1 MKVGDLVKWSKST
14 NFVGPSYSLFLII
27 EVLDG
32 AGNQEF
38 PGEKWYRLMG
48 RDGLVWAEDLEVV
61 SESR

>member
-1 MKVGDLVKWSKST
+1 MKVGDLVKWSKSMNHHPKPPT
-14 NFVGPSYSLFLII
+14 LFLII

-32 AGNQEF
+32 AGEQEF

-48 RDGLVWAEDLEVV
+48 REGLVWAEDLEVV

>member
-1 MKVGDLVKWSKST
+1 MNHHPKPPT
-14 NFVGPSYSLFLII
+14 LFLII

-32 AGNQEF
+32 AGEQEF

-48 RDGLVWAEDLEVV
+48 REGLVWAEDLEVV